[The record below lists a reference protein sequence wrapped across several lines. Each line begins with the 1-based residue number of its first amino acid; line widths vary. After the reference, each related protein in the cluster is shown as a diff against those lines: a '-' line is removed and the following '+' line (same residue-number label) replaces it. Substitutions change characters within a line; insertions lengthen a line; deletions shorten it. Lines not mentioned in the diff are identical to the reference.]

1 MLNLVIFM
9 YYNEIEGTIYS
20 VTSLQVPVNQN
31 SEPGWLAG
39 ELRGHTGWFPE
50 SYVEP
55 IDSPSAVN
63 VMPEGGQVDTSLAFP
78 PDVIMVDT
86 LQTKRQL
93 E

>member
-1 MLNLVIFM
+1 M
-9 YYNEIEGTIYS
+9 YNNEIEGTLYS
-20 VTSLQVPVNQN
+20 LTSLQVPVNQN

-63 VMPEGGQVDTSLAFP
+63 VMPEGGQVDASLAFP

>member
-1 MLNLVIFM
+1 MSGCF
-9 YYNEIEGTIYS
+9 
-20 VTSLQVPVNQN
+20 TSLQVPVNQN

-55 IDSPSAVN
+55 IDSPSAVT
-63 VMPEGGQVDTSLAFP
+63 VTSEGGQVDTSLAFP
-78 PDVIMVDT
+78 PDVIMVDS
-86 LQTKRQL
+86 LQMKRQL

>member
-1 MLNLVIFM
+1 LNVI
-9 YYNEIEGTIYS
+9 YVYLISI
-20 VTSLQVPVNQN
+20 QVPINQN

-55 IDSPSAVN
+55 IDSPSTVAVIS
-63 VMPEGGQVDTSLAFP
+63 EGQVDEALAFP

>member
-1 MLNLVIFM
+1 M
-9 YYNEIEGTIYS
+9 
-20 VTSLQVPVNQN
+20 QVPINQN

-55 IDSPSAVN
+55 IDSPSAVT
-63 VMPEGGQVDTSLAFP
+63 VISEGGQLDAALAFP
-78 PDVIMVDT
+78 PDIMVET

>member
-1 MLNLVIFM
+1 MSVCLIF
-9 YYNEIEGTIYS
+9 
-20 VTSLQVPVNQN
+20 LQVPVNQN

-55 IDSPSAVN
+55 IDSPSV
-63 VMPEGGQVDTSLAFP
+63 VTVTSEGGQVDTSLAFP
-78 PDVIMVDT
+78 PDVIMADS
-86 LQTKRQL
+86 LQPKRQL